1 LQKILTP
8 ATVPWQPSLGAWPQG
23 AGVRFRVWAPRR
35 RHVGV
40 RIETPGREGAHALE
54 RQPDGTF
61 SGVVPG
67 AGPGDLYRYEL
78 DDDGAYPDPA
88 SRFQPSGV
96 HGPSQVIDPR
106 AFPWSDAGWRG
117 VGLEDLV
124 LYELHVGTFTSGG
137 TFAAAAERLR
147 YLSELG
153 VTAVELMPVAAFP
166 GRRKWG

>member
-1 LQKILTP
+1 
-8 ATVPWQPSLGAWPQG
+8 
-23 AGVRFRVWAPRR
+23 
-35 RHVGV
+35 V
-40 RIETPGREGAHALE
+40 RIETPAREGAHTLE

-96 HGPSQVIDPR
+96 HGPSQVIDAR

-117 VGLEDLV
+117 LGLEDLV

-153 VTAVELMPVAAFP
+153 RHGRGIDARCGLSGSPQLGDMTAPRSS
-166 GRRKWG
+166 RRHPPMAVPTTCGGSSTRRTA